1 MKLCVVSM
9 SGGLDSTTL
18 AYKAIEDGFTI
29 LPINIDYGQLNVIEK
44 ECFRNIY
51 AEMKKTFEDKVLDF
65 IEIDVNGIYNQGKF
79 IYSSLRDSGIIN
91 KETSMEYY
99 TPSRNL
105 LFSVIAGVVGEITSF
120 YTNADEIKIGL
131 GVHKHSQ
138 YDRDYWDISPEF
150 VRRLNNLL
158 ELNDCKS
165 VELYTP
171 FVDKYKKEIVEV
183 GIELKVPWQK
193 TWTCYNPIQ
202 EGNAYI
208 YNPCLKCEAC
218 LERQKAA
225 EGTPLENKIN
235 NYQFNI
241 YDLRR

>member
-29 LPINIDYGQLNVIEK
+29 LPINIDYGQLNIIEK
-44 ECFRNIY
+44 ECFRNIFT
-51 AEMKKTFEDKVLDF
+51 EMKNTFGNRVLDF
-65 IEIDVNGIYNQGKF
+65 IEIDTNAIYNQNGL

-105 LFSVIAGVVGEITSF
+105 LFSIISGVVGEITSF
-120 YTNADEIKIGL
+120 YMNVDEIKIGL
-131 GVHKHSQ
+131 GVHKHSI

-150 VRRLNNLL
+150 VKRLNSLL

-165 VELYTP
+165 IELYTP
-171 FVDKYKKEIVEV
+171 FVDNYKKEIVEV

-193 TWTCYNPIQ
+193 TWTCYNPNQ
-202 EGNAYI
+202 KDNLFA
-208 YNPCLKCEAC
+208 PCLKCEAC
-218 LERQKAA
+218 LERKKAA
-225 EGTPLENKIN
+225 EGTLLENKIN
-235 NYQFNI
+235 NYQFKI
-241 YDLRR
+241 